1 MYFIGLFIKIPLLF
15 YKVTSISHHF
25 GHFLPLNYTQH
36 CRLTQALMPLNVV
49 NKFLQDPPF
58 LMLITE
64 NKILKRG
71 EEKNSNVFLKHKGTK
86 EPRELDLRGRRKW

>member
-1 MYFIGLFIKIPLLF
+1 MHVIGLFTKIPLLF
-15 YKVTSISHHF
+15 YKVASIPHHF
-25 GHFLPLNYTQH
+25 GHFLPLIYTQH
-36 CRLTQALMPLNVV
+36 SPLTQALMPVNVV

-71 EEKNSNVFLKHKGTK
+71 EEKKFKRVLKT
-86 EPRELDLRGRRKW
+86 